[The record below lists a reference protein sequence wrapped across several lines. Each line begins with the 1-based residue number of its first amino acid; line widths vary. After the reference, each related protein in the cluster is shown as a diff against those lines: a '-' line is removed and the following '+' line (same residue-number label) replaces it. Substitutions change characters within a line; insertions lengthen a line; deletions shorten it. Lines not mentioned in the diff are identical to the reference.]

1 MSASTLSASAQ
12 PALSLPATTD
22 PRIAQH
28 EAWTKFTILAA
39 SALAILPSAAVAPAL
54 PALQAYFTALPDST
68 GSHWAQWF
76 PFFLSLPSL
85 AILLGSVPA
94 GYLSDRWGRRP
105 LLLGS
110 LLLFIGSGSAG
121 MFLTQLPWLFA
132 TRITLGFA
140 VAGAMTPLIA
150 LVGDYFNDRT
160 RAVLLG
166 WQSGSIGLAGVLVSG
181 ASGVLADWNWR
192 FCFAL
197 YSIPLLLLPLVWWYL
212 PEPDVQKRDL
222 PAPASDPSQ
231 GSDRRGSVP
240 WKTLITIYGIETLHM
255 VCLFVTPVQL
265 PFYFQQRLGLPAIL
279 SGSAI
284 GALSL
289 TQAITSLL
297 YNQVRQRLQL
307 NFWGIVGLAFGL
319 ASLGSSVIAIAPNA
333 VVFLCGLGVTG
344 CGFGLLYPNSK
355 LWITEIVPQASRGR
369 ALGGLVAAFDLGV
382 FLSPFFSQ
390 SLVQFW
396 GLPLTYEAVSLALV
410 SLGSVSLFQLQAVSR
425 PQSSAH
431 LSAPG
436 SDN

>member
-12 PALSLPATTD
+12 PTLSLAVTTD

-54 PALQAYFTALPDST
+54 PALQTYFATLPNST
-68 GSHWAQWF
+68 GSNWEQWF

-110 LLLFIGSGSAG
+110 LLLFIASGSAG

-160 RAVLLG
+160 RAILLG

-197 YSIPLLLLPLVWWYL
+197 YCIPLLLLPLVWWYL

-240 WKTLITIYGIETLHM
+240 WTTLLTIYGIETLHM

-279 SGSAI
+279 SGLAI

-297 YNQVRQRLQL
+297 YNQVRQRLKL

-333 VVFLCGLGVTG
+333 VVFLCGLGLTG

-410 SLGSVSLFQLQAVSR
+410 SLGSVSLFQSK
-425 PQSSAH
+425 SCCKT
-431 LSAPG
+431 
-436 SDN
+436 